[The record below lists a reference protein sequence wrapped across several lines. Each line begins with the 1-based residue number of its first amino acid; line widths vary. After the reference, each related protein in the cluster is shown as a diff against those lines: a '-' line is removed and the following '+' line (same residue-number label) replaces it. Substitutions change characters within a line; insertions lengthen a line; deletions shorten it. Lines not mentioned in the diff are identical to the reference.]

1 MNCDRFKEELFDYLG
16 FDNLPE
22 TLSGHLN
29 ECDECRNFWMELQ
42 NLGDHLGSDDT
53 FSLNK
58 SVCDSFVWEVNAR
71 IDELE
76 IEQKER
82 PVKLIN
88 YLLPIAASII
98 ILLGISLSGG
108 YFGNNETNI
117 VYNISADLNIQYGY
131 FLEDEEDEMEV
142 QFVDELLNDYSASVV
157 NDPSEQ
163 LLDDL
168 TDEEMEYLKA
178 NFNAGDIL
186 L

>member
-16 FDNLPE
+16 FDILPE
-22 TLSGHLN
+22 TLSDHLN
-29 ECDECRNFWMELQ
+29 ECEECRNFWMELQ
-42 NLGDHLGSDDT
+42 NLGDHLGTDEKFYPDEASSDG
-53 FSLNK
+53 
-58 SVCDSFVWEVNAR
+58 FVWEVNAR

-76 IEQKER
+76 IEQKETL
-82 PVKLIN
+82 VKLVN

-98 ILLGISLSGG
+98 ILLGISLSSG
-108 YFGNNETNI
+108 YLGNTETNI
-117 VYNISADLNIQYGY
+117 VYNISTDLNVQNGY

-168 TDEEMEYLKA
+168 TNEEMEYLKE